1 MSQIYSILIILYIN
15 NVIASRIQVAISVHG
30 VRIFELWHFSNYII
44 VLISGAF
51 LIPYVI
57 FMFIEGIPLMLLEFA
72 IGQKMRSTAV
82 RIWKDIHPALFGVGI
97 GCLMV
102 SLLLCMYYVIVIAW
116 CLLYLFISMTKNLPW
131 ASEEICSKTTAYNTL
146 KDTRDYWKNNYTS
159 YALNDSFR
167 NYSQGMYKIAK
178 QKVDNFSDCCV
189 IDPPQWYFYTEVLD
203 ISTDIEDYGDG
214 LNGKLVGCLI
224 LAWVIV
230 YLCVVKG
237 IKSSGKV

>member
-1 MSQIYSILIILYIN
+1 
-15 NVIASRIQVAISVHG
+15 
-30 VRIFELWHFSNYII
+30 
-44 VLISGAF
+44 
-51 LIPYVI
+51 
-57 FMFIEGIPLMLLEFA
+57 MFIEGIPLMLLEFA

-116 CLLYLFISMTKNLPW
+116 CLLYLFISMTKDLPW
-131 ASEEICSKTTAYNTL
+131 ESEKVCSANTTAEYNAL
-146 KDTRDYWKNNYTS
+146 KAARDYWQSNYTYYNIGS
-159 YALNDSFR
+159 QFR
-167 NYSQGMYKIAK
+167 NYSENMYRRANM
-178 QKVDNFSDCCV
+178 KVENFSDCCV
-189 IDPPQWYFYTEVLD
+189 IDPPQWYFYNEVLG
-203 ISTDIEDYGDG
+203 ISTEIEDYGDG

-237 IKSSGKV
+237 IKSSGKVDKGIYIHLYV

>member
-1 MSQIYSILIILYIN
+1 
-15 NVIASRIQVAISVHG
+15 
-30 VRIFELWHFSNYII
+30 
-44 VLISGAF
+44 
-51 LIPYVI
+51 
-57 FMFIEGIPLMLLEFA
+57 MLLEFA

-116 CLLYLFISMTKNLPW
+116 CLLYLFISMTKTLPW
-131 ASEEICSKTTAYNTL
+131 KSEEICSKTSEYNAL
-146 KDTRDYWKNNYTS
+146 KDDRDYWKNNQTYYSETNHT
-159 YALNDSFR
+159 LK
-167 NYSQGMYKIAK
+167 NYSANMLKIAEM
-178 QKVDNFSDCCV
+178 KVDNFSDCCV

-203 ISTDIEDYGDG
+203 ISTEIEDYGDG

-237 IKSSGKV
+237 IKSSGKVSEVIYKNLLYISYTHLIRNLIVFYD